1 MDSIRTI
8 RDTQNDIKIISKR
21 LEILETKKEE
31 LHSRYLGIHSAS
43 GEMFKGSK
51 ENYSKVI
58 AYLHKFEVEKQ
69 SNGLSIKEEI
79 DQLTDKKIYLLG
91 QLEKMHSTLK
101 ELKGIEYQLY
111 YKMAVDGLKTTEAVE
126 AVAEENYMTD
136 RQVWKYYKKV
146 KEFSESSVK
155 KVK

>member
-21 LEILETKKEE
+21 LEILEMKKEE

-126 AVAEENYMTD
+126 AVAEENYISKETAW
-136 RQVWKYYKKV
+136 RRYKNIKKLTV
-146 KEFSESSVK
+146 K
-155 KVK
+155 